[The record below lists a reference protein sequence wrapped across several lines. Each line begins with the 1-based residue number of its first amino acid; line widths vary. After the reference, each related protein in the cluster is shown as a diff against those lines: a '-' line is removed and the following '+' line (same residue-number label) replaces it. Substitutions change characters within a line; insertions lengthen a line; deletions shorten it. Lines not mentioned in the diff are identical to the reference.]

1 MSAIKTNT
9 VLSLTRE
16 EPGDLRARGQLHESE
31 QFYEHI
37 LTKDG
42 DRFDALYQLGLIRLQ
57 QNKFADAEVLLGRAV
72 KINKLAADAQHH
84 LANAL
89 AGLGRFDEAAAHYRK
104 ALNLSPH
111 DPGVHNNFGYLLQ
124 RLGRHK
130 TAAEHYRKAL
140 SINPNYPEALTNLGN
155 TLQSLDRTEE
165 AIEKYRAAL
174 ELRPEFAEAYNNL
187 ASALG
192 ASHLHEEAI
201 EACHKALALTPNSPV
216 PFINLANSLGA
227 LGRPYE
233 ALTYYQRAIEI
244 DPTNAETYARAG
256 FILFHCGRIQDAI
269 AYSEKAIGI
278 DPDHVSARNCLGFAL
293 RAVGRVEEAIGL
305 FKETIAAAPRT
316 AAAFYYNLATSKRI
330 SASDP
335 DFAAMRRAAKDIGS
349 FKLED
354 QIGLYFALGKAYADV
369 GDHPRAFQQLLKG
382 NALKRREFV
391 NYDPAKILLHCE
403 RIKATFSADLLREKA
418 GAGNPSP
425 VPVFIIGMPRS
436 GTSLVEQILASHPKV
451 FGAGERF
458 ELDDLARAIRGKNGT
473 EFPEAVAGMS
483 SEELNALGTN
493 YVTAMRSLAPDAE
506 RIVDKM
512 PSNFVNAGLAQL
524 ALPNAR
530 IIHTCRDPRDTAVS
544 CFSILFAMGH
554 AYSYDLRELGQYVRD
569 YQQLMEHWRQV
580 LPKGTM
586 IEVQYEELVGS
597 LEPEAKRIIEFCGL
611 EWDDACLSFYRTE
624 RPVRTASVIQVRQP
638 IYSNSVGRWRSYEEE
653 LQPFLSALE
662 QLP

>member
-1 MSAIKTNT
+1 MNAIKTNT
-9 VLSLTRE
+9 VLTRE
-16 EPGDLRARGQLHESE
+16 EPSDLRARGQLHASE
-31 QFYEHI
+31 QFYEDI

-42 DRFDALYQLGLIRLQ
+42 DQFDALYQLGLIRLQ
-57 QNKFADAEVLLGRAV
+57 QNRFADAGSLLGRAV
-72 KINKLAADAQHH
+72 KINKSSAGAQHH

-89 AGLGRFDEAAAHYRK
+89 TGLGRFDEAAAHYRK
-104 ALNLSPH
+104 AVNLSPH
-111 DPGVHNNFGYLLQ
+111 DPSVHNNFGYLLQ

-155 TLQSLDRTEE
+155 TLQSLGRTEE
-165 AIEKYRAAL
+165 AIEKCRAAL
-174 ELRPEFAEAYNNL
+174 ELRPDFAEAYNNL
-187 ASALG
+187 ASGLA
-192 ASHLHEEAI
+192 ANHLHDEAI
-201 EACHKALALTPNSPV
+201 EACHKAIALTPHSPT

-227 LGRPYE
+227 IGRPHE
-233 ALTYYQRAIEI
+233 ALTFYQRAIEI
-244 DPTNAETYARAG
+244 EPNNPETYTRAG
-256 FILFHCGRIQDAI
+256 LILFHCGRIEEAI
-269 AYSEKAIGI
+269 AFSEKAIGI
-278 DPDHVSARNCLGFAL
+278 DPDQIGAHNCLGLAL
-293 RAVGRVEEAIGL
+293 RAVGRIDEAIGL
-305 FKETIAAAPRT
+305 FKKTIAAAPRT
-316 AAAFYYNLATSKRI
+316 TAALFYNLATSKRI
-330 SASDP
+330 TASDP

-349 FKLED
+349 LKLED

-369 GDHPRAFQQLLKG
+369 GDHPRAFQQFSKG

-391 NYDPAKILLHCE
+391 DYDSAKVVLACE
-403 RIKATFSADLLREKA
+403 RIKATFSVDLLREKA
-418 GAGNPSP
+418 GGGNPSP
-425 VPVFIIGMPRS
+425 VPVFVVGMPRS

-458 ELDDLARAIRGKNGT
+458 ELNDLVHAIRGKDGT
-473 EFPEAVAGMS
+473 EFPEAVVDLS
-483 SEELNALGTN
+483 REELNALGTN
-493 YVTAMRSLAPDAE
+493 YATATRSLAPDAE
-506 RIVDKM
+506 RIIDKM
-512 PSNFVNAGLAQL
+512 PSNFFNVGLAHL

-554 AYSYDLRELGQYVRD
+554 AFSYDLHELGQYVKA

-597 LEPEAKRIIEFCGL
+597 LEPEAKRITEFCGL

-638 IYSNSVGRWRSYEEE
+638 IYSNSVGRWRLYEKE